1 MYSLTHLP
9 TYLLTYL
16 FVTGTVV
23 TLFMSRSATYGYD
36 QRCEIFGD
44 RGMVTVGNQHAHNTT
59 LANSDGFHQSK
70 LQHSFPQRFEQG
82 FAGELDA
89 FADTLLLKQP
99 WPVTGQDCVRVQR
112 VADAARLSC
121 EIGQVVMIPNDVEDE
136 DGGGYDGMES
146 IPMV

>member
-1 MYSLTHLP
+1 
-9 TYLLTYL
+9 
-16 FVTGTVV
+16 
-23 TLFMSRSATYGYD
+23 
-36 QRCEIFGD
+36 
-44 RGMVTVGNQHAHNTT
+44 MVTVGNQHAHNTT